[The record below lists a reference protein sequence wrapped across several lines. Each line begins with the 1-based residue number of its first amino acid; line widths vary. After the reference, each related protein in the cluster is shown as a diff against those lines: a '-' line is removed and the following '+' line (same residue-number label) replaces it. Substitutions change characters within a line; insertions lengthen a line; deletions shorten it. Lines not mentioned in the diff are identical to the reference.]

1 MLALASA
8 VEALDESTV
17 PHPAAG
23 ILSHAP
29 ESPHHA
35 PGALGKRTVELKP
48 RDRIVQLKVVY
59 YGPAVCGKTTNLQM
73 LHAAA
78 LARHRGELITVNS
91 QQERTILFDL
101 LPLRGVGFH
110 GFDLRFQ
117 LVAVPGQSP
126 YGATRRLVMRGT
138 DAVVFVANSAADRL
152 AENVACLGEMIENL
166 GANGLNPDTIPIVF
180 QYNKRDLPD
189 VSSVDELNAALNP
202 RREPVLEAV
211 ALHGEGVIETLGT
224 LMARTMADLTV
235 KYRSLA
241 LDPGETVQTW
251 AWGAIQQVFGRSTI
265 AGAGVRPAEGRDAED
280 VRRVQVAVPKIP
292 RGASGAELDKAL
304 VGSYVETSMSL
315 SEALDAV
322 RQERDEAQR
331 RVKELE
337 LTVQAIEELGDGKA
351 PAETLTAALGHLV
364 AAAGCSRG
372 TLIAPGAD
380 QKLRVIAAAGM
391 QKDPFVENPEGFR
404 IVRQRFVPLKH
415 PSLVDI
421 EQVSEVAGLLEPLD
435 PPASA
440 VAVVPIRS
448 GFGLHGLAFFYF
460 GATDPLPGPAML
472 DHVSLMARALGAWFV
487 VRRGQTLEAK
497 AQETRGALPEIE
509 RVVRLV
515 GELLR
520 AAAREPERAR
530 THLERAARTLDS
542 IAILASGLAEP
553 EQAFKKR

>member
-1 MLALASA
+1 M
-8 VEALDESTV
+8 
-17 PHPAAG
+17 
-23 ILSHAP
+23 
-29 ESPHHA
+29 
-35 PGALGKRTVELKP
+35 ELRP

-110 GFDLRFQ
+110 GFDIRFQ
-117 LVAVPGQSP
+117 LVAVPGQAP

-138 DAVVFVANSAADRL
+138 DAVVFVANSAADRM
-152 AENVACLGEMIENL
+152 AENVASLGEMIENL
-166 GANGLNPDTIPIVF
+166 RANGLNPDTIPIVF
-180 QYNKRDLPD
+180 QYNKRDLPE
-189 VSSVDELNAALNP
+189 VASIEELTAALNP
-202 RREPVLEAV
+202 RRAPELEAV
-211 ALHGEGVIETLGT
+211 ALRGEGVIETLGT
-224 LMARTMADLTV
+224 LMATTMAELTV

-265 AGAGVRPAEGRDAED
+265 AGAGVRPTEGRDAED
-280 VRRVQVAVPKIP
+280 LRRVQVPAPKIP

-315 SEALDAV
+315 GEALDGM

-331 RVKELE
+331 RVRELE
-337 LTVQAIEELGDGKA
+337 LTVQAIEELGDGKP
-351 PAETLTAALGHLV
+351 PAETLTAALSHLV

-372 TLIAPGAD
+372 SLIAPGAD
-380 QKLRVIAAAGM
+380 LKLRVIAAVGM
-391 QKDPFVENPEGFR
+391 KKDPFVDDAEGFR

-415 PSLVDI
+415 PSLVDL
-421 EQVSEVAGLLEPLD
+421 EQVSEVAEILQPLD
-435 PPASA
+435 PPAAA

-448 GFGLHGLAFFYF
+448 GFGLHGLAQFYF
-460 GATDPLPGPAML
+460 GASDPLPGPTAL
-472 DHVSLMARALGAWFV
+472 DHLGLMARALGAWFV
-487 VRRGQTLEAK
+487 VRRGQTLEAS
-497 AQETRGALPEIE
+497 AQTARSALPEIE
-509 RVVRLV
+509 KVVRLV

-520 AAAREPERAR
+520 AAAREPQRAR
-530 THLERAARTLDS
+530 THLEKAARTLDS
-542 IAILASGLAEP
+542 IALLASGLAEP
-553 EQAFKKR
+553 EQAFRKR